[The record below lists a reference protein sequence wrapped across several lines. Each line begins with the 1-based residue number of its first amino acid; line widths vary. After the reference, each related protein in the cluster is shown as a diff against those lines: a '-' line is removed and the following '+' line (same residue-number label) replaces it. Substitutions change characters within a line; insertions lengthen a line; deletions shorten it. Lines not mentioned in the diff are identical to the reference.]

1 MDKDTTNSQW
11 YPQRWRHDD
20 AQAAVIEG
28 RDSQSVRAR
37 THARTTVV
45 MKYLLDAAV
54 NDGLV
59 QNTNL
64 EQLPWTVASANNYTV
79 YQE

>member
-1 MDKDTTNSQW
+1 
-11 YPQRWRHDD
+11 
-20 AQAAVIEG
+20 
-28 RDSQSVRAR
+28 
-37 THARTTVV
+37 

-64 EQLPWTVASANNYTV
+64 EQFPWTVPSANNYTV